1 MRKFYSLLALSVGLM
16 ASPACAAG
24 GDARSSQALSI
35 ITDLTTDVGQRL
47 GGTDREAAARDWAVA
62 RLRALGFA
70 NVRSEP
76 FPIVGWV
83 RGEEKAAITAPVPQK
98 LAVTALGYSGATP
111 AQGVTGELV
120 YFPTLAALKLAPEG
134 SLRGKIAFVDHAM
147 KAAQDGGGYGPFGEA
162 RRQGPTIAAAKGASA
177 LLIRSIGTDH
187 TRSPHTG
194 VTRRPPQGEPL
205 PSGAVSNP
213 DADLI
218 ARLAA
223 KGQPLT
229 ASLTLTPRFTGEVM
243 SGNVI
248 AELPGRDP
256 KLAPILVACHLD
268 SWDLGQGAIDDASG
282 CGIITAAALEAARS
296 GQLARTIR
304 VLWAGTE
311 EMGGFGGQ
319 AYAKAHANDPHA
331 LVMES
336 DTGAD
341 RVFRFLFRMAPQDKP
356 LAERIG
362 AELAKMGIYT
372 GEGTPEGGEDV
383 GYIAEKQKLAV
394 IDLNQDM
401 TRYFDWHH
409 TPDDTLDKIDPA
421 QLQQNVDAWAAV
433 LKILGSYTG
442 TISPAG

>member
-1 MRKFYSLLALSVGLM
+1 MATPAL
-16 ASPACAAG
+16 AAG
-24 GDARSSQALSI
+24 GDALSI

-47 GGTDREAAARDWAVA
+47 GGTDREAAAREWAVA
-62 RLRALGFA
+62 RLKTLGFA
-70 NVRSEP
+70 NVRVEP
-76 FPIVGWV
+76 FPIAGWV

-111 AQGVTGELV
+111 VEGVHGELA
-120 YFPTLAALKLAPEG
+120 YFPTLDALKLAPAG
-134 SLRGKIAFVDHAM
+134 SLKGKIAFVDHAM
-147 KAAQDGGGYGPFGEA
+147 KAAQDGGGYGPFGAA
-162 RRQGPTIAAAKGASA
+162 RRQGPQIAAAKGASA

-187 TRSPHTG
+187 ARSPHTG
-194 VTRRPPQGEPL
+194 VTRVPPQGEAL

-218 ARLAA
+218 ARLAG
-223 KGQPLT
+223 KGRPMM
-229 ASLTLTPRFTGEVM
+229 ASVTLTPRFTGQVM

-282 CGIITAAALEAARS
+282 CGIITAAALEAGKS

-319 AYAKAHANDPHA
+319 AYARAHAGEPHSV
-331 LVMES
+331 VMES

-341 RVFRFLFRMAPQDKP
+341 KVFRALFRVAPQDKP

-362 AELAKMGIYT
+362 AELARLGIYT
-372 GEGTPEGGEDV
+372 GDGAPEGGEDV
-383 GYIAEKQKLAV
+383 GYIADKQKLAV

-421 QLQQNVDAWAAV
+421 QLQQNVEAWTAV

-442 TISPAG
+442 VINPAG